1 MIQDLVTFAS
11 VIFAAAVASQAALTA
26 WRRQQRREVYG
37 AFVAATDDALE
48 LLDILVAENSDK
60 RLCDLDR
67 WQEFRQA
74 RHRFDVSWGQVRL
87 VAPSNIVEHAKKTG
101 FALLDFERNAGLL
114 PLGQAKAS
122 RQDNAYLGWDHAESF
137 VTVARRDL
145 KVEPL
150 TLFARR
156 RG

>member
-1 MIQDLVTFAS
+1 MINVY
-11 VIFAAAVASQAALTA
+11 VILIAGRNFG
-26 WRRQQRREVYG
+26 RRGIDSMFPG
-37 AFVAATDDALE
+37 A
-48 LLDILVAENSDK
+48 
-60 RLCDLDR
+60 
-67 WQEFRQA
+67 
-74 RHRFDVSWGQVRL
+74 RFGL